1 MSQAKLLLFIIAA
14 ILLSIIF
21 LESMSFVIL
30 KYFTNNGI
38 FREYKPRFE
47 FDPIFGRQ
55 MQKNYVSNGKN
66 ITDEFGRAITPT
78 YFKNPDIKVVITGGS
93 SVFQSSSRNNEKSI
107 PSLLK
112 KKFTSFII

>member
-55 MQKNYVSNGKN
+55 MQKNYISNGKN

-78 YFKNPDIKVVITGGS
+78 
-93 SVFQSSSRNNEKSI
+93 
-107 PSLLK
+107 
-112 KKFTSFII
+112 